1 MGALVLPSWLQALL
15 QSWRVLPPK
24 KYDDKTEHSQE
35 ASQES
40 LIGANWPSLP
50 VPADSPRTI
59 LDTTQDSP
67 IQPAQKSPT
76 PWKGQQRGPAD
87 YERDRVEKYAKYFKG
102 NEILPI
108 PELVEKLTP
117 RILSLVVSDLK
128 TKRLVGLKKETFEE
142 LLRKAGIPCQYFCRK
157 SFATWDVLLPTEDQ
171 AAMLAAN
178 NITTKYFRLQP
189 EYRGTRRLRVTI
201 CNGPASITGEVLAA
215 YLSSYGQV
223 EEYNLLR
230 SPAGTAYEDYAFR
243 LCLTRDGF
251 KAIPEIL
258 ISGDRQMIVMVE
270 GRRPRCWSCK
280 QIGHIS
286 KFCPKKTENAVAA
299 AAAAA
304 AATTTTTASTATTTI
319 SKIVETQDPSQGQPK
334 TNDKEGWSEVTRKRR
349 GSPKQG
355 EKSLI
360 ASPPQNQTKTPEPAA
375 ATTAEQAT
383 TPTTKKGPQT
393 PTTTKTT
400 ATSTTPV
407 SATLAKKKKGKKNKE
422 DHEKME
428 TSTNLKRRRDS
439 GEGAATK
446 VCAGPSGTE
455 DPLEGPSNAY
465 PQKQPLPQQVPM
477 QVPLMA
483 PFPPLSLPPPPLP
496 LPPMFPP
503 QYCIPQ
509 NATPESL
516 QPPQYLQPPLPP
528 PQPPQPPLP
537 TETPPFHPQLKNF
550 RRHQI
555 VHIRR
560 AQSLERP
567 SPQKLLRSLS
577 LPSLSL
583 ISSPELFPEQTPIHT
598 NPQTTSS
605 QHQKEAANNAE
616 LEQQQKAKHLCTV
629 GAEAVTDHQLKKML
643 KPLLQLEKVG
653 KKKVNNPLNS
663 KSAAM
668 VTTFIR
674 SAGDRTKGVW
684 KFLDTVRQTD
694 TGVKLAELEHSSLKR
709 CLPFCSGRVPI
720 LVHPSFYRALKI
732 RFPLDVGG
740 VSRDGRVNTELGTG
754 SLRQAVGILT
764 PGDFRP
770 IVDPE

>member
-1 MGALVLPSWLQALL
+1 M
-15 QSWRVLPPK
+15 
-24 KYDDKTEHSQE
+24 E
-35 ASQES
+35 
-40 LIGANWPSLP
+40 
-50 VPADSPRTI
+50 
-59 LDTTQDSP
+59 
-67 IQPAQKSPT
+67 KS
-76 PWKGQQRGPAD
+76 
-87 YERDRVEKYAKYFKG
+87 
-102 NEILPI
+102 
-108 PELVEKLTP
+108 TP

-157 SFATWDVLLPTEDQ
+157 SFATWDVLLPTEEQ
-171 AAMLAAN
+171 AAKLAAN

-201 CNGPASITGEVLAA
+201 CNVPASITGEVLAA

-223 EEYNLLR
+223 EEYN
-230 SPAGTAYEDYAFR
+230 PGTAYGDYAFR

-251 KAIPEIL
+251 KAIREIL

-270 GRRPRCWSCK
+270 GRRLRCWSCK

-286 KFCPKKTENAVAA
+286 KFCPEKTENAVAA
-299 AAAAA
+299 AAAA
-304 AATTTTTASTATTTI
+304 TTTTASTATTTI
-319 SKIVETQDPSQGQPK
+319 SKTAETQDPSQGQPK

-407 SATLAKKKKGKKNKE
+407 SPTLAKKKKGKKKQGRLWKDGDIYKPEKE
-422 DHEKME
+422 
-428 TSTNLKRRRDS
+428 KRQRGVGCQKSVCRTFLHRRPIRM
-439 GEGAATK
+439 AFK
-446 VCAGPSGTE
+446 CI
-455 DPLEGPSNAY
+455 
-465 PQKQPLPQQVPM
+465 PQKQPLPQQIPM

-509 NATPESL
+509 NAPPESL
-516 QPPQYLQPPLPP
+516 QPPQYLQHPLPP
-528 PQPPQPPLP
+528 PKPPQPPLP

-567 SPQKLLRSLS
+567 SPQTLLRSLS
-577 LPSLSL
+577 LPSLSP
-583 ISSPELFPEQTPIHT
+583 ISSTELFPEQTPIHT

-605 QHQKEAANNAE
+605 QHQKEAANSAE

-653 KKKVNNPLNS
+653 KKKVNNPLNF

-668 VTTFIR
+668 LTTFIR

-684 KFLDTVRQTD
+684 KFLDTVCQTD
-694 TGVKLAELEHSSLKR
+694 TGVKLAELEYSSLKS
-709 CLPFCSGRVPI
+709 CVPFCSERVPI
-720 LVHPSFYRALKI
+720 LVHPSFYRALII

-764 PGDFRP
+764 PGDYRP
-770 IVDPE
+770 IVDTE